1 MLAFDKSNHGAAI
14 NISPDGS
21 AARRTNGFANGIV
34 FTHRPI
40 NVFEKITFEIQ
51 QQQPAAIWQGA
62 LRLGLFSGH
71 QIPSSDLPSCTMEAS
86 IGSFYSMISL
96 EKYLHL
102 YNGLRMTV
110 WLTQNHCLN
119 YAINHILRGTLID
132 HQQLEENNN
141 GLLPIRLVFDLFGN
155 TTRVQLIREGQ
166 WSAFFEKQPDFSPFR
181 WHCTVRDQSSRAGC
195 RSTVSNGLWYGHDL
209 SSANIALTCRA
220 ERQRENAFERNS
232 RDRPGDEWKVN

>member
-1 MLAFDKSNHGAAI
+1 MLTFDRSNHGAAI
-14 NISPDGS
+14 NISPDGLT
-21 AARRTNGFANGIV
+21 ARRTNGFANGIV

-51 QQQPAAIWQGA
+51 QQQPTAIWQGS

-71 QIPSSDLPSCTMEAS
+71 QIPSNDLPLSTREPS

-96 EKYLHL
+96 EKYVSL

-119 YAINHILRGTLID
+119 YAINHVLRGTLID
-132 HQQLEENNN
+132 HQQTDENNN

-166 WSAFFEKQPDFSPFR
+166 LSLESFSSPFR
-181 WHCTVRDQSSRAGC
+181 DWDGFSLSRWYCALRDQGSRTRC
-195 RSTVSNGLWYGHDL
+195 CSTLSDSLWYGYYIR
-209 SSANIALTCRA
+209 SS
-220 ERQRENAFERNS
+220 NAITARRTE
-232 RDRPGDEWKVN
+232 G